1 MLPSAQRIQNL
12 SETCFVSTLKALR
25 SAPLSGRVRVP
36 GDKSISHRALML
48 GAVALG
54 ETHVT
59 GLLEGE
65 DVLCTADAMR
75 AMGADVERLGD
86 GEWRIHGLGVGG
98 LLAPHRDLDMGN
110 SGTAARLLMGLVA
123 GHAFSARFVGDAS
136 LSGRPMK
143 RVIDPLSQVGAT
155 FDAADG
161 GRLPL
166 TITGATDPM
175 PIVYELP
182 VASAQVKSAVML
194 AGLNA
199 PGETVVIEP
208 KPSRDHT
215 EKMLTHFGAEVR
227 VEMIENGGRR
237 ITLKGRPELKG
248 RDVIVPADISSAAFP
263 MVAAAIIAG
272 SDVTVEGV
280 GLNPLRAG
288 VVETLRDLGADI
300 EILDKRVEA
309 GEDIGDIRVKASALR
324 GCTVPASRAPAQIDE
339 YPVLFVAAACAEG
352 TTRFEG
358 LEELRVKESD
368 RLAVMA
374 EGLRACGVEVT
385 EGEDWL
391 EVTGVGGTD
400 KRVPG
405 GAIVKSHL
413 DHRIA
418 MSFLILGMV
427 ADAPVGVDDASPIN
441 TSFPGFQALMEGLGA
456 TFDAGDT

>member
-1 MLPSAQRIQNL
+1 M
-12 SETCFVSTLKALR
+12 
-25 SAPLSGRVRVP
+25 P

-54 ETHVT
+54 ETHIT

-65 DVLCTADAMR
+65 DVLCTAEAMR
-75 AMGADVERLGD
+75 AMGADVEKLGD
-86 GEWRIHGLGVGG
+86 GAWRVQGLGVGG
-98 LLAPHRDLDMGN
+98 LLAPHQDLDMGN

-123 GHAFSARFVGDAS
+123 GHAFAATFTGDAS
-136 LSGRPMK
+136 LSTRPMK
-143 RVIDPLSQVGAT
+143 RVIDPLAQVGAV
-155 FDAADG
+155 FEAAEG

-166 TITGATDPM
+166 TITGALDPM
-175 PIVYELP
+175 PITYELP

-215 EKMLTHFGAEVR
+215 EKMLTHFGADVR
-227 VEMIENGGRR
+227 VEEMPGGGRR

-248 RDVIVPADISSAAFP
+248 RDVVVPADISSAAFP
-263 MVAAAIIAG
+263 LVAAAIVEG

-288 VVETLRDLGADI
+288 VVETLKDFGADI
-300 EILDKRVEA
+300 EILNRRVEA
-309 GEDIGDIRVKASALR
+309 GEDIGDIRVKAGPLKA
-324 GCTVPASRAPAQIDE
+324 CTVPASRAPAQIDE
-339 YPVLFVAAACAEG
+339 YPVLFVAAACALG

-374 EGLRACGVEVT
+374 EGLKACGVEVE

-391 EVTGVGGTD
+391 EVTGTGGTN

-405 GAIVKSHL
+405 GATVKSHL

-418 MSFLILGMV
+418 MSFLVLGMV
-427 ADAPVGVDDASPIN
+427 AEQPIGVDDASPIN
-441 TSFPGFQALMEGLGA
+441 TSFPGFQVLMEGLGA
-456 TFDAGDT
+456 KFSAGGA

>member
-1 MLPSAQRIQNL
+1 MPTMTAHL
-12 SETCFVSTLKALR
+12 
-25 SAPLSGRVRVP
+25 SAPLKGTVRVP

-65 DVLCTADAMR
+65 DVLATAAAMR
-75 AMGADVERLGD
+75 AMGAKTERLAD
-86 GEWRIHGLGVGG
+86 GEWTIVGLGVGG
-98 LLAPHRDLDMGN
+98 LLAPHEDLDMGN

-123 GHAFSARFVGDAS
+123 GHDFSATFTGDAS

-155 FDAADG
+155 FAASEG

-166 TITGATDPM
+166 TITGAKDPM
-175 PIVYELP
+175 PITYELP
-182 VASAQVKSAVML
+182 VASAQVKSAVLL

-208 KPSRDHT
+208 KPTRDHS
-215 EKMLTHFGAEVR
+215 EKMLAHFGADVA
-227 VEMIENGGRR
+227 VEELDDGARR

-263 MVAAAIIAG
+263 LVAAAIVPG
-272 SDVTVEGV
+272 SSVMLLNV

-288 VVETLRDLGADI
+288 VIETLGDFGADI
-300 EILDKRVEA
+300 EILDRRVEA
-309 GEDIGDIRVKASALR
+309 GEEIGDLHINARPII

-339 YPVLFVAAACAEG
+339 YPVLFVAAALAEG
-352 TTRFEG
+352 DTRFEG

-374 EGLRACGVEVT
+374 EGLKACGVEIE

-391 EVTGVGGTD
+391 VVHGVGGTD
-400 KRVPG
+400 KRIPG
-405 GAIVKSHL
+405 GATVASHL

-418 MSFLILGMV
+418 MAFLVLGLV
-427 ADAPVGVDDASPIN
+427 SERPITVDDASPIN
-441 TSFPGFQALMEGLGA
+441 TSFPGFKDLMEGLGA
-456 TFDAGDT
+456 GLSEGEAA

>member
-1 MLPSAQRIQNL
+1 M
-12 SETCFVSTLKALR
+12 
-25 SAPLSGRVRVP
+25 P

-54 ETHVT
+54 ETRIT

-65 DVLCTADAMR
+65 DVLATAAAMR
-75 AMGADVERLGD
+75 AMGARVDKCED
-86 GEWRIHGLGVGG
+86 GAWVVSGMGVGG
-98 LLAPHRDLDMGN
+98 LLAPHEDLDMGN

-123 GHAFSARFVGDAS
+123 GHAFSATFTGDAS
-136 LSGRPMK
+136 LSSRPMK
-143 RVIDPLSQVGAT
+143 RVMDPLAQVGAT
-155 FDAADG
+155 FEAREG

-166 TITGATDPM
+166 TVTGALDPM
-175 PIVYELP
+175 PITYELP

-208 KPSRDHT
+208 KPTRDHT
-215 EKMLTHFGAEVR
+215 EKMLTHFGAQVR
-227 VEMIENGGRR
+227 VEELPGGARR
-237 ITLKGRPELKG
+237 ITLVGRPELKG

-263 MVAAAIIAG
+263 LVAGAIVPG
-272 SDVTVEGV
+272 SDVTVLNV

-288 VVETLRDLGADI
+288 VIETLKDMGATV
-300 EILDKRVEA
+300 EILDRRVEA
-309 GEDIGDIRVKASALR
+309 GEDIGDVRVTAGALK
-324 GCTVPASRAPAQIDE
+324 GCTVPATRAPAQIDE

-352 TTRFEG
+352 VTRFEG

-374 EGLRACGVEVT
+374 RGLKACGVHVE

-391 EVTGVGGTD
+391 EVTGVAGTG
-400 KRVPG
+400 RAVPG
-405 GAIVKSHL
+405 GATVGTHL

-418 MSFLILGMV
+418 MSFLVLGLV
-427 ADAPVGVDDASPIN
+427 ADNPVTVDDASPIN
-441 TSFPGFQALMEGLGA
+441 TSFPGFQALMESLGA
-456 TFDAGDT
+456 TFSAGDA